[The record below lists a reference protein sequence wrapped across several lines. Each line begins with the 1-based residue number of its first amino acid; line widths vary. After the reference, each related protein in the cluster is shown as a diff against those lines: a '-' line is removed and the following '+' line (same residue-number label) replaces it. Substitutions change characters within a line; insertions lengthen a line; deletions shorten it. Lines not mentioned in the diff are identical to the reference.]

1 MSLAR
6 IADLGSSELRF
17 ARSQAPQAPPT
28 DGSRDRLTADE
39 LLASAYKGDSPVHNN
54 YFLPIG
60 KAAAGPARLQR
71 NLDCRI
77 LVYV

>member
-1 MSLAR
+1 MSLTR
-6 IADLGSSELRF
+6 VGDLAQVNCGLQNRDV
-17 ARSQAPQAPPT
+17 PQPPPT

-60 KAAAGPARLQR
+60 KAAAGTARLQR
-71 NLDCRI
+71 NLERRS
-77 LVYV
+77 LVDV